1 MVENRTKK
9 GAGFRAITVEADA
22 RSLDHWRKQVIGG
35 QPETGRTYA
44 ITSDEGTYM
53 PGGEGTAPSPLTYFV
68 SGMAL

>member
-1 MVENRTKK
+1 MESNPTKN

>member
-1 MVENRTKK
+1 MVENLTEKS
-9 GAGFRAITVEADA
+9 AGFRAITVEADA

>member
-1 MVENRTKK
+1 MNFEMDKSTI
-9 GAGFRAITVEADA
+9 GFRSISVEADA

>member
-1 MVENRTKK
+1 MNPDQKTIND
-9 GAGFRAITVEADA
+9 FRSITVEADA
-22 RSLDHWRKQVIGG
+22 RSLDHWRKQVISG

-68 SGMAL
+68 SGIAL